1 MKKILI
7 TGCNGFL
14 GSNLIRFLS
23 NSNYEIVGT
32 SLNDNLENKNF
43 LFKKGDLSDPL
54 FAKSLIQLVNPD
66 IIINTVAWTDV
77 DACEV
82 QPEKAYQLNVAT
94 AENVA
99 RSISNKNTKLIYI
112 STDQLFD
119 GLQSFYSE
127 NSIPNPINVYGKTKL
142 EAENVCLSN
151 HKNTI
156 VVRTNFFGE
165 SPKNHKPS
173 FAEWIFNSLNEKK
186 EIKMFTD
193 IFINPIEVSLFAKA
207 IEKTFSC
214 EYSGILNIVGNERIS
229 KYDFGIRLAEKFGFD
244 NSLIVPSKSAG
255 FNFKAARPLD
265 MSLSVKKYETLFN
278 YKLPSLE
285 DSLNKFKENK
295 KWKQ

>member
-23 NSNYEIVGT
+23 SPDYQIVGT
-32 SLNDNLENKNF
+32 SLNENLENKNF
-43 LFKKGDLSDPL
+43 LFKKGDLSDPA
-54 FAKSLIQLVNPD
+54 FTKSLIQSINPD

-77 DACEV
+77 DACEL
-82 QPEKAYQLNVAT
+82 QPEKAYQLNVLT
-94 AENVA
+94 AENIA
-99 RSISNKNTKLIYI
+99 KAISNEKTKLIHF
-112 STDQLFD
+112 SSDQLFD

-127 NSIPNPINVYGKTKL
+127 KSVPKPINVYGKTKL
-142 EAENVCLSN
+142 EAESVCLSY

-156 VVRTNFFGE
+156 VIRTNFFGE

-186 EIKMFTD
+186 EMKMFTD
-193 IFINPIEVSLFAKA
+193 IFFNPIEVSLLVKA
-207 IEKTFSC
+207 IEKTFSS

-229 KYDFGIRLAEKFGFD
+229 KYDFGVRLGEKFGFD
-244 NSLIVPSKSAG
+244 TSLIVPSKSTE

-265 MSLSVKKYETLFN
+265 MSLSTKLYENLFN
-278 YKLPSLE
+278 YQLPSLE
-285 DSLNKFKENK
+285 DSLNKFVENK